1 MVDAVRGF
9 LERLGYQFTDGNL
22 LERALTHRSRAA
34 DNNERLEFLGDSV
47 LGFTIS
53 SYLYERFP
61 KLTEGE
67 LTRLRAR
74 LVRKESLS
82 ELARRLELGPALRLG
97 PGELRTGG
105 FDRGSIL
112 ADALEAVFGAI
123 LMDSDFGVVRDVI
136 LRVYSDKLYDLD
148 ARATEKDPKTRLQE
162 YLQSRGLPTPDYR
175 VLEVSGQA
183 HAQNFHVECSV
194 SSLSDRVEGSGRSRR
209 AAEQDA
215 AEKALSLLEAD

>member
-1 MVDAVRGF
+1 MTDAVRDLVG
-9 LERLGYQFTDGNL
+9 RLDYEFTDPAL
-22 LERALTHRSRAA
+22 LQRALTHRSCGA

-53 SYLYERFP
+53 AFLYEHFP
-61 KLTEGE
+61 NLTEGE

-74 LVRKESLS
+74 LVRKETLA

-123 LMDSDFGVVRDVI
+123 LLDGGFTIAREVI
-136 LRVYSDKLYDLD
+136 LRTYSDKLVALD
-148 ARATEKDPKTRLQE
+148 AGASAKDPKTRLQE
-162 YLQSRGLPTPDYR
+162 YLQSRGLPTPAYEVR
-175 VLEVSGQA
+175 EVSGKA
-183 HAQNFHVECSV
+183 HAQKFDIECTV
-194 SSLSDRVEGSGRSRR
+194 PGLPARVRGTGRSRR

-215 AEKALSLLEAD
+215 AQKALAALEAE